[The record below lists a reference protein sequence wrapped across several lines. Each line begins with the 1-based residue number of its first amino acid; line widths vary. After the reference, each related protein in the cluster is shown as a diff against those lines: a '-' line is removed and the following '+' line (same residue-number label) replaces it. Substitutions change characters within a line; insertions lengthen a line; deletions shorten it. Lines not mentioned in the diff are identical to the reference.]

1 MDNFQNLKNVV
12 HQPREQEAFSCRWRN
27 QFRHGK
33 LSSLQSLSKILDFD
47 AVEPRT
53 PAGSKCKK
61 KVLETQGLMPKTF
74 GSAGR
79 ARTADPVINSHLLY
93 LLSYCGI
100 GRSIGNT
107 SERYLSSMAE
117 RKNYLGN
124 ELMNSLTLIS
134 VFVLAS
140 SSRSKSTSPFTVKT
154 RTSLPATFTVA
165 LS

>member
-1 MDNFQNLKNVV
+1 
-12 HQPREQEAFSCRWRN
+12 
-27 QFRHGK
+27 
-33 LSSLQSLSKILDFD
+33 
-47 AVEPRT
+47 
-53 PAGSKCKK
+53 
-61 KVLETQGLMPKTF
+61 
-74 GSAGR
+74 
-79 ARTADPVINSHLLY
+79 
-93 LLSYCGI
+93 
-100 GRSIGNT
+100 
-107 SERYLSSMAE
+107 MAE